1 MSTGRK
7 PGVPTVSF
15 FRMDSESGE
24 KFVLLILL
32 LLIFAASSRD
42 IRADGHSTED
52 INKSNHTIVPYVQKI
67 RDNIQKRMML
77 TIDEL
82 IAVYEQLDPQQ
93 RQVNASG
100 MRKQLQEK
108 MSQMKR
114 ALQNCEI
121 QVSRIQRRDK
131 ANLLCGQ

>member
-7 PGVPTVSF
+7 SGVPTVSF

-32 LLIFAASSRD
+32 LLIFAASSH
-42 IRADGHSTED
+42 ANGHSTED
-52 INKSNHTIVPYVQKI
+52 NNKSNHTIVPYVQKI
-67 RDNIQKRMML
+67 RDKIQKRMML

-121 QVSRIQRRDK
+121 QVSRIQRRHK